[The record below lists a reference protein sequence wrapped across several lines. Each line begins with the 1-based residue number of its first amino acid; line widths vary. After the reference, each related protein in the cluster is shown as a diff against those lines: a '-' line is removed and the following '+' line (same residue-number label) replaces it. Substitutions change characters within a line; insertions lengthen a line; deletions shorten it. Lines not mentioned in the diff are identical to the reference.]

1 MERCAPS
8 TRLAEERN
16 VELTVQDD
24 GSPLVGHRDDL
35 ERMLRNLVENAV
47 RYSPVGGHVSVQVT
61 STDGSVR
68 ISVEDDGP
76 GVSDEEQARIF
87 EPFYRS
93 PRSRAV
99 APEGAGLGL
108 AIAREIASAHRGDV
122 HRSTKPRERGA
133 EFVVLLPLPQVDGD
147 ERDGAVVHGH

>member
-1 MERCAPS
+1 M
-8 TRLAEERN
+8 
-16 VELTVQDD
+16 QDD
-24 GSPLVGHRDDL
+24 GSTLVGHRDDL

-47 RYSPVGGHVSVQVT
+47 RYSPVGGHVSVHVT

-76 GVSDEEQARIF
+76 GVSDEEQAR
-87 EPFYRS
+87 
-93 PRSRAV
+93 
-99 APEGAGLGL
+99 LGL